1 MPEFL
6 APVFASLAVIA
17 TLSLSVGLLR
27 VQVAVG
33 SGRAALLRAEVRRAE
48 ALRLQDAEARL
59 AELQCL
65 TERGVSGGTEV
76 VRAVHK
82 GIAAIPFGV
91 LERIPATRDTTRV
104 VRQAHDL
111 ISAAVYG
118 SIKAVN
124 RGVGAGVRLG
134 LRSGAPGE
142 PGSAEKPSGGLQDR
156 LPFESIEQAVKQVDL
171 PLVHRHAGPSRPDGR
186 PGQRRVLKTPGGRC
200 RSSPERTSCQAR

>member
-6 APVFASLAVIA
+6 APVIALLAVLA
-17 TLSLSVGLLR
+17 TLGLGLGLLR

-33 SGRAALLRAEVRRAE
+33 GVRAALQRAEVRRAE
-48 ALRLQDAEARL
+48 ALRLQEAEARL
-59 AELQCL
+59 AELQRL

-111 ISAAVYG
+111 ISDAVYG

-124 RGVGAGVRLG
+124 RGVGAGVRQG
-134 LRSGAPGE
+134 LKPRE
-142 PGSAEKPSGGLQDR
+142 PGADEP
-156 LPFESIEQAVKQVDL
+156 AVKLSQKLASD
-171 PLVHRHAGPSRPDGR
+171 PPKASGR
-186 PGQRRVLKTPGGRC
+186 
-200 RSSPERTSCQAR
+200 